1 MQRKEYSASAVKH
14 LFWFAEFKKVVQLL
28 VEGFSMEEIRQ
39 KNRTEN
45 LFGCPTER
53 RATQIFNVVSARI
66 QSLDE
71 SFYPVFMDSE
81 LSSQKLLALVAAMA
95 YDTLFFDLVYEVV
108 REKIIIGCNELHDS
122 DFRIF
127 LSSKQQQDEKAA
139 KWTPETCAKLCVVY
153 KSMLYDAGLTDKAK
167 GTRKIHVPILE
178 FELEDWLRANGLSVM
193 IEALTG
199 VE

>member
-1 MQRKEYSASAVKH
+1 MIRKEYSASAVKH
-14 LFWFAEFKKVVQLL
+14 LFWFSEFKKVLQLL
-28 VEGFSMEEIRQ
+28 ADGLSMEEIRQ
-39 KNRTEN
+39 KNRAEN

-66 QSLDE
+66 RSLNP
-71 SFYPVFMDSE
+71 SFYPVFMRSE
-81 LSSQKLLALVAAMA
+81 LSSQKLFALIAAMA

-108 REKIIIGCNELHDS
+108 REKIMIGSNELHDS
-122 DFRIF
+122 DLRIF
-127 LSSKQQQDEKAA
+127 LSGKQQQDENAA

-153 KSMLYDAGLTDKAK
+153 KSMLYEAGLTNKAK
-167 GTRKIHVPILE
+167 GTRTIYVPILE

-199 VE
+199 V

>member
-1 MQRKEYSASAVKH
+1 MERKEYSASAVKH
-14 LFWFAEFKKVVQLL
+14 LFWFSEFRRVVQFLD
-28 VEGFSMEEIRQ
+28 EGYSLEDVRQ
-39 KNRTEN
+39 KNRAEN
-45 LFGCPTER
+45 LFGSPTQR
-53 RATQIFNVVSARI
+53 RATQIFNVVAARI
-66 QSLDE
+66 QSLDP
-71 SFYPVFMDSE
+71 SFYPVFMRSE
-81 LSSQKLLALVAAMA
+81 LSSQKLFALIAAMA

-108 REKIIIGCNELHDS
+108 REKIIIGSNELHDS
-122 DFRIF
+122 DLRIF

-199 VE
+199 V